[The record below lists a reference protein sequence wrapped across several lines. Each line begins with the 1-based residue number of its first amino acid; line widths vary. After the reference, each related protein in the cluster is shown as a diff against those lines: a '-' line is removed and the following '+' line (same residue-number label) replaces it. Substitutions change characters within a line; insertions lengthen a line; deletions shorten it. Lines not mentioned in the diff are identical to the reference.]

1 MPKTNFSHFLA
12 NSNDAP
18 KTSIVRAAGVNHR
31 LPKYHFVESLPDDPI
46 SNLISR

>member
-1 MPKTNFSHFLA
+1 MPETNFSHFLA

-18 KTSIVRAAGVNHR
+18 KTQLSVPQVSITP
-31 LPKYHFVESLPDDPI
+31 PKYHFVEGLPDDPI